1 MSPHHETVT
10 AGTLCAL
17 PLLYFLCWRCTF
29 LFFSFRQGFIG
40 APAAVEGN
48 ENKQQ
53 GSVAAPLPEG
63 GAGLFRIESG
73 WEEGTFF
80 NRTKDKRE
88 NRGLWGA
95 RPGYLPLAPPGLL
108 PIPLRGSG
116 PRRLSWEGGAEAR
129 MDFGGPETEG
139 AQAARPGPAPSGS
152 PSRARCR
159 LTERHRGRLA
169 SALSAQPSLPQ
180 APSSQARK

>member
-1 MSPHHETVT
+1 MRRSLL
-10 AGTLCAL
+10 GLCVHCPSSTSCVGGAH
-17 PLLYFLCWRCTF
+17 FS
-29 LFFSFRQGFIG
+29 FFSFRQGFIG

-129 MDFGGPETEG
+129 MDFRWSRDRGRSGRE
-139 AQAARPGPAPSGS
+139 ARP
-152 PSRARCR
+152 RALRIP
-159 LTERHRGRLA
+159 L
-169 SALSAQPSLPQ
+169 
-180 APSSQARK
+180 